1 MSRIYTPSDD
11 QIEHALAVAV
21 ERGLIDATASR
32 SAQLRAL
39 VLYAGDR
46 LTEEQEREERRAAY
60 EQIAEDEDRLDAI
73 RASVLA
79 AAEDGIL

>member
-11 QIEHALAVAV
+11 QIEDALAVAV

-60 EQIAEDEDRLDAI
+60 EQLAEDEDRLDAI